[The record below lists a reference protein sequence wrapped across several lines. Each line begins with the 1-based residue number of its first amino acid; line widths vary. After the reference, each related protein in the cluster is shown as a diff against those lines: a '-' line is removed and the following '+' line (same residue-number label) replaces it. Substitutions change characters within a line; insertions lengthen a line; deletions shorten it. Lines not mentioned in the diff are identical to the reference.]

1 MADYYSLLARAVGNL
16 PKTASP
22 TVRKAVYE
30 RARSALL
37 TQLRAMKPPLPES
50 DILREQ
56 TALDAAIARIEAE
69 TAAAGVAGPQTATSA
84 TALAERPKPPIAARP
99 ITTAPSAPATR
110 PMAPTTMAKPS
121 PAPPAKAPVH
131 IPPPPPLTARA
142 EESATQAPSL
152 GGVRNDDEFANADAA
167 TTVRLAKEGSR
178 PAAPGLEPE
187 EPPRRTALWL
197 AVGAMGGFVFMVA
210 IAAFF
215 LRQSAQD
222 FIKPPSAA
230 PTAEASAAPAAGK
243 VAQRASAEATPESA
257 PAPSPSPTIIAA
269 TAPEPSPVVVA
280 TPAPTQATA
289 APAAPTADV
298 LPVGA
303 RAAIVIATSQ
313 DPAVRPTLHMGTVV
327 WSQIPAA
334 AGQAPMLKAVAD
346 LPDLKGHA
354 EVTIKKNLDTALP
367 ASHLIDVKFTFDDGS
382 EIKAVTQMD
391 KPLMHQDDGQRLDPM
406 SGAAVKVGD
415 NHFLVGLAKGDAD
428 LSHNLD
434 LIATHSWFD
443 FPIIL
448 LDGKVAKLTIEK
460 GTDGEALIAQT
471 LAAWK

>member
-22 TVRKAVYE
+22 AVRKAVYE

-69 TAAAGVAGPQTATSA
+69 TAVAGVAGPQTATAA
-84 TALAERPKPPIAARP
+84 TALAERPKPPIVARP
-99 ITTAPSAPATR
+99 PTTAPSAPPTR

-121 PAPPAKAPVH
+121 PAPPAKAPIN

-142 EESATQAPSL
+142 QESATLAPSL
-152 GGVRNDDEFANADAA
+152 GGVRNDDEFADADAA
-167 TTVRLAKEGSR
+167 TSVSLANEGSR
-178 PAAPGLEPE
+178 PAAPGLEPD

-197 AVGAMGGFVFMVA
+197 AVGAIGGFVFMVA

-222 FIKPPSAA
+222 FIKPPSVAA
-230 PTAEASAAPAAGK
+230 TIEASAAPAAGK
-243 VAQRASAEATPESA
+243 VAQRVSATNAPQ
-257 PAPSPSPTIIAA
+257 PAPLSSASPTIIIA
-269 TAPEPSPVVVA
+269 TTPEPSPVVVA
-280 TPAPTQATA
+280 TPAPTQ
-289 APAAPTADV
+289 PAATPAAEI

-327 WSQIPAA
+327 WTQIPAV

-354 EVTIKKNLDTALP
+354 EVTIKKNLDPALP

-428 LSHNLD
+428 LSHNLE